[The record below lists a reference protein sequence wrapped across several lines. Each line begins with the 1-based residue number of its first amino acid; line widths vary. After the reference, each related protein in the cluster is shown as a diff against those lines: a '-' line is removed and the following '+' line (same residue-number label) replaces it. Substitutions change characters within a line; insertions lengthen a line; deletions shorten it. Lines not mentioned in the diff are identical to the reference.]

1 MKKSRTFL
9 LGIKHRSKD
18 LFDPHS
24 SPHQATGY
32 SSGKVRDKG
41 FSLIETILYIG
52 VFGILVT
59 VISQLVVGTI
69 TNYKELKARDE
80 LVSSANEIFGFFLKE
95 TKNADSIYLS
105 RSVFDSSS
113 GFLSLVSPFQFGDEV
128 GSSGYVDLYVS
139 EGKAWLKRG
148 GETAMALTSDN
159 VEVTRF
165 EFARSVPKQGLEGV
179 RFYLGIRDKINPEK
193 TISLSTFT
201 MLRGGYKQ

>member
-1 MKKSRTFL
+1 MK
-9 LGIKHRSKD
+9 
-18 LFDPHS
+18 
-24 SPHQATGY
+24 
-32 SSGKVRDKG
+32 KG
-41 FSLIETILYIG
+41 FSLIETILYVG
-52 VFGILVT
+52 VFGILVV
-59 VISQLVVGTI
+59 VISQLAVGTI
-69 TNYKELKARDE
+69 TNYKDSKAKDG

-95 TKNADSIYLS
+95 TKNSDSIYLE

-113 GFLSLVSPFQFGDEV
+113 GFLSLISPFQFGDEV

-139 EGKAWLKRG
+139 EGKVWLKRG
-148 GETAMALTSDN
+148 GETAMALTSDD

-179 RFYLGIRDKINPEK
+179 RFYLAIRGKTDPEK